1 MKIALAGNPNSG
13 KTTLYNALTGKQEYV
28 GNWAGVTVS
37 KKEAKLKESLGNNID
52 IVDLPGAYSIRPYTS
67 EESITT
73 DFIKTE
79 NPDVIINVVDSTNLN
94 RSLFFTTQLL
104 ELNIPVVVALNK
116 VDISKNVTDIDVSK
130 LEKELNCKVVEISA
144 AKNEGLKNLINVAS
158 ESSKLKE
165 QKNLFKELSNI
176 HNEEKQDKKR
186 YSIVNNIISKVE
198 NRIIRHN
205 EETLEDKI
213 DRFVT
218 NPIIGTG
225 LFILIMAFIFD
236 LSINTLGPLVADA
249 LVGFIENFQ
258 NAVSGQLASM
268 GTSDFLN
275 SLLTDGII
283 GGVGAV
289 VGFVP
294 LVMVLM
300 FMLSLVED
308 SGFMARIALIFDPL
322 FRKVGLSGKSI
333 IPMIVGYGCSIPGIM
348 ATRTIKDE
356 KQRRLTAMLTPF
368 VPCGAKIPI
377 IALFTAAF
385 FPEQGYMFPLTYI
398 VAFTVIICVGLILK
412 KVTGADN
419 IKNYFIIELP
429 QYRIPSIKRAFF
441 KMLET
446 GKDFITRA
454 GTIIIVCNTVVFIM
468 SSFNFK
474 LQLVEDAVN
483 TSILANVAT
492 PFAFLL
498 IPVGIGVWQL
508 SAAAITGFIAKEEVV
523 GTLAVVY
530 SMGAAINSDFELV
543 NAMTVRETMGI
554 TAVSALAFMF
564 FNLFTPPCF
573 AAIGAMK
580 SEMKSNKWLLKS
592 VLLQLSVG
600 YIVAMIT
607 YQVGTILVYKELAQG
622 FIPAVII
629 LALAVV
635 IHNIYGYLCGYFG
648 GKAVGFKERKRR
660 TLSIETGMKNA
671 TLATVLAAAHFA
683 PEAAIAPAIA
693 GIWHAFSVSVLANY
707 WGNKEITDEDDEE
720 VKESLE

>member
-275 SLLTDGII
+275 ALLTDGII

-322 FRKVGLSGKSI
+322 FRKIGLSGKSI

-368 VPCGAKIPI
+368 VPCGAKLPI

-543 NAMTVRETMGI
+543 NAMTVKETMGI

-629 LALAVV
+629 LALAVFYV
-635 IHNIYGYLCGYFG
+635 VYKIKSN
-648 GKAVGFKERKRR
+648 K
-660 TLSIETGMKNA
+660 
-671 TLATVLAAAHFA
+671 
-683 PEAAIAPAIA
+683 
-693 GIWHAFSVSVLANY
+693 VS
-707 WGNKEITDEDDEE
+707 
-720 VKESLE
+720 ESEKKVSKVQVQ

>member
-275 SLLTDGII
+275 ALLTDGII

-368 VPCGAKIPI
+368 VPCGAKLPI

-385 FPEQGYMFPLTYI
+385 FPEQGYMFPITYI

-543 NAMTVRETMGI
+543 NAMTVQETMGI

-629 LALAVV
+629 LALAVFYV
-635 IHNIYGYLCGYFG
+635 VYKIKSN
-648 GKAVGFKERKRR
+648 K
-660 TLSIETGMKNA
+660 
-671 TLATVLAAAHFA
+671 
-683 PEAAIAPAIA
+683 
-693 GIWHAFSVSVLANY
+693 VS
-707 WGNKEITDEDDEE
+707 
-720 VKESLE
+720 ESEKKVSKVQVQ

>member
-104 ELNIPVVVALNK
+104 ELNMPVVVALNK

-275 SLLTDGII
+275 ALLTDGII

-322 FRKVGLSGKSI
+322 FRKIGLSGKSI

-368 VPCGAKIPI
+368 VPCGAKLPI

-385 FPEQGYMFPLTYI
+385 FKEQGYMFPITYI

-508 SAAAITGFIAKEEVV
+508 AAAAITGFIAKEEVV

-543 NAMTVRETMGI
+543 NAMTVQETMGI

-629 LALAVV
+629 LALAVFYV
-635 IHNIYGYLCGYFG
+635 VYKIKSN
-648 GKAVGFKERKRR
+648 KVNESEKK
-660 TLSIETGMKNA
+660 
-671 TLATVLAAAHFA
+671 
-683 PEAAIAPAIA
+683 
-693 GIWHAFSVSVLANY
+693 VSKVQ
-707 WGNKEITDEDDEE
+707 
-720 VKESLE
+720 VQ

>member
-116 VDISKNVTDIDVSK
+116 TDISKNVTDIDVNK

-144 AKNEGLKNLINVAS
+144 AKNEGLKNLINVAC

-213 DRFVT
+213 DKFVT

-508 SAAAITGFIAKEEVV
+508 AAAAITGFIAKEEVV

-543 NAMTVRETMGI
+543 NAMTVQETMGI

-629 LALAVV
+629 LALAVFYV
-635 IHNIYGYLCGYFG
+635 VYKIKSN
-648 GKAVGFKERKRR
+648 K
-660 TLSIETGMKNA
+660 
-671 TLATVLAAAHFA
+671 
-683 PEAAIAPAIA
+683 
-693 GIWHAFSVSVLANY
+693 VS
-707 WGNKEITDEDDEE
+707 
-720 VKESLE
+720 ESEKKVSKVQVQ

>member
-322 FRKVGLSGKSI
+322 FRKIGLSGKSI

-368 VPCGAKIPI
+368 VPCGAKLPI

-385 FPEQGYMFPLTYI
+385 FKEQGYMFPLTYI

-508 SAAAITGFIAKEEVV
+508 AAAAITGFIAKEEVV

-543 NAMTVRETMGI
+543 NAMTVKETMGI

-607 YQVGTILVYKELAQG
+607 YQVGTILAYKELAQG

-629 LALAVV
+629 LALAVFYV
-635 IHNIYGYLCGYFG
+635 VYKIKSN
-648 GKAVGFKERKRR
+648 K
-660 TLSIETGMKNA
+660 
-671 TLATVLAAAHFA
+671 
-683 PEAAIAPAIA
+683 
-693 GIWHAFSVSVLANY
+693 VS
-707 WGNKEITDEDDEE
+707 
-720 VKESLE
+720 ESEKKVSKVQVQ

>member
-275 SLLTDGII
+275 ALLTDGII

-322 FRKVGLSGKSI
+322 FRKIGLSGKSI

-368 VPCGAKIPI
+368 VPCGAKLPI

-385 FPEQGYMFPLTYI
+385 FKEQGYMFPLTYI

-508 SAAAITGFIAKEEVV
+508 AAAAITGFIAKEEVV

-543 NAMTVRETMGI
+543 NTMTVRETMGI

-629 LALAVV
+629 LALAVFYV
-635 IHNIYGYLCGYFG
+635 VYKIKSN
-648 GKAVGFKERKRR
+648 K
-660 TLSIETGMKNA
+660 
-671 TLATVLAAAHFA
+671 
-683 PEAAIAPAIA
+683 
-693 GIWHAFSVSVLANY
+693 VS
-707 WGNKEITDEDDEE
+707 
-720 VKESLE
+720 ESEKKVSKVQVQ

>member
-213 DRFVT
+213 DKFVT

-322 FRKVGLSGKSI
+322 FRKIGLSGKSI

-368 VPCGAKIPI
+368 VPCGAKLPI

-385 FPEQGYMFPLTYI
+385 FPEQGYMFPITYI
-398 VAFTVIICVGLILK
+398 VAFSVIICVGLILK

-629 LALAVV
+629 LALAVFYV
-635 IHNIYGYLCGYFG
+635 VYKIKSN
-648 GKAVGFKERKRR
+648 K
-660 TLSIETGMKNA
+660 
-671 TLATVLAAAHFA
+671 
-683 PEAAIAPAIA
+683 
-693 GIWHAFSVSVLANY
+693 VS
-707 WGNKEITDEDDEE
+707 
-720 VKESLE
+720 ESEKKVSKVQVQ

>member
-116 VDISKNVTDIDVSK
+116 TDISKNVTDIDVNK

-144 AKNEGLKNLINVAS
+144 AKNEGLKNLIKIAC

-213 DRFVT
+213 DKFVT

-385 FPEQGYMFPLTYI
+385 FKEQGYMFPLTYI

-508 SAAAITGFIAKEEVV
+508 AAAAITGFIAKEEVV

-543 NAMTVRETMGI
+543 NAMTVQETMGI

-629 LALAVV
+629 LALAVLYV
-635 IHNIYGYLCGYFG
+635 VYKIKSN
-648 GKAVGFKERKRR
+648 K
-660 TLSIETGMKNA
+660 
-671 TLATVLAAAHFA
+671 
-683 PEAAIAPAIA
+683 
-693 GIWHAFSVSVLANY
+693 VS
-707 WGNKEITDEDDEE
+707 
-720 VKESLE
+720 ESEKKVSKVQVQ

>member
-116 VDISKNVTDIDVSK
+116 TDISKNVTDIDVNK

-144 AKNEGLKNLINVAS
+144 AKNEGLKNLINVAC

-213 DRFVT
+213 DKFVT

-385 FPEQGYMFPLTYI
+385 FKEQGYMFPLTYI

-508 SAAAITGFIAKEEVV
+508 AAAAITGFIAKEEVV

-543 NAMTVRETMGI
+543 NAMTVQETMGI

-629 LALAVV
+629 LALAVFYV
-635 IHNIYGYLCGYFG
+635 VYKIKSN
-648 GKAVGFKERKRR
+648 K
-660 TLSIETGMKNA
+660 
-671 TLATVLAAAHFA
+671 
-683 PEAAIAPAIA
+683 
-693 GIWHAFSVSVLANY
+693 VS
-707 WGNKEITDEDDEE
+707 
-720 VKESLE
+720 ESEKKVSKVQVQ

>member
-116 VDISKNVTDIDVSK
+116 VDISKNVTDIDINK

-144 AKNEGLKNLINVAS
+144 AKNEGLKNLIKVAS

-225 LFILIMAFIFD
+225 LFILIMAFIFN
-236 LSINTLGPLVADA
+236 LSINTLGPLVADT
-249 LVGFIENFQ
+249 LVGYIESFQ
-258 NAVSGQLASM
+258 DAVSGLLASI

-368 VPCGAKIPI
+368 IPCGAKLPI

-385 FPEQGYMFPLTYI
+385 FPEQGYMFPLTYL

-483 TSILANVAT
+483 TSILANIAT

-508 SAAAITGFIAKEEVV
+508 AAAAITGFIAKEEVV

-543 NAMTVRETMGI
+543 NAMAVQETMAI
-554 TAVSALAFMF
+554 TAVSALSFMF

-607 YQVGTILVYKELAQG
+607 YQVGTILVYKELGQG

-629 LALAVV
+629 LALAV
-635 IHNIYGYLCGYFG
+635 IYIVYKIKSNKVSESEK
-648 GKAVGFKERKRR
+648 KASKVQ
-660 TLSIETGMKNA
+660 
-671 TLATVLAAAHFA
+671 VQ
-683 PEAAIAPAIA
+683 
-693 GIWHAFSVSVLANY
+693 
-707 WGNKEITDEDDEE
+707 
-720 VKESLE
+720 

>member
-322 FRKVGLSGKSI
+322 FRKIGLSGKSI

-385 FPEQGYMFPLTYI
+385 FPEQGYMFPITYI
-398 VAFTVIICVGLILK
+398 VAFSVIICVGLILK

-508 SAAAITGFIAKEEVV
+508 AAAAITGFIAKEEVV

-580 SEMKSNKWLLKS
+580 SEMKSNKWLLK
-592 VLLQLSVG
+592 
-600 YIVAMIT
+600 
-607 YQVGTILVYKELAQG
+607 
-622 FIPAVII
+622 
-629 LALAVV
+629 
-635 IHNIYGYLCGYFG
+635 
-648 GKAVGFKERKRR
+648 
-660 TLSIETGMKNA
+660 
-671 TLATVLAAAHFA
+671 
-683 PEAAIAPAIA
+683 
-693 GIWHAFSVSVLANY
+693 
-707 WGNKEITDEDDEE
+707 
-720 VKESLE
+720 

>member
-213 DRFVT
+213 DKFVT

-322 FRKVGLSGKSI
+322 FRKIGLSGKSI

-368 VPCGAKIPI
+368 VPCGAKLPI

-385 FPEQGYMFPLTYI
+385 FKEQGYMFPLTYI

-543 NAMTVRETMGI
+543 NAMTVKETMGI

-629 LALAVV
+629 LALAVFYV
-635 IHNIYGYLCGYFG
+635 VYKIKSN
-648 GKAVGFKERKRR
+648 K
-660 TLSIETGMKNA
+660 
-671 TLATVLAAAHFA
+671 
-683 PEAAIAPAIA
+683 
-693 GIWHAFSVSVLANY
+693 VS
-707 WGNKEITDEDDEE
+707 
-720 VKESLE
+720 ESEKKVSKVQVQ

>member
-322 FRKVGLSGKSI
+322 FRKIGLSGKSI

-385 FPEQGYMFPLTYI
+385 FPEQGYMFPITYI
-398 VAFTVIICVGLILK
+398 VAFSVIICVGLILK

-543 NAMTVRETMGI
+543 NAMTVQETMGI

-629 LALAVV
+629 LALAVFYV
-635 IHNIYGYLCGYFG
+635 VYKIKSN
-648 GKAVGFKERKRR
+648 K
-660 TLSIETGMKNA
+660 
-671 TLATVLAAAHFA
+671 
-683 PEAAIAPAIA
+683 
-693 GIWHAFSVSVLANY
+693 VS
-707 WGNKEITDEDDEE
+707 
-720 VKESLE
+720 ESEKKVSKVQVQ

>member
-130 LEKELNCKVVEISA
+130 LEKELNSKVVEISA

-249 LVGFIENFQ
+249 LVGFIKNFQ

-275 SLLTDGII
+275 ALLTDGII

-322 FRKVGLSGKSI
+322 FRKIGLSGKSI

-368 VPCGAKIPI
+368 VPCGAKLPI

-385 FPEQGYMFPLTYI
+385 FKEQGYMFPLTYI

-446 GKDFITRA
+446 GEDFITRA

-508 SAAAITGFIAKEEVV
+508 AAAAITGFIAKEEVV

-543 NAMTVRETMGI
+543 NAMTVKETMGI

-629 LALAVV
+629 LALAVFYV
-635 IHNIYGYLCGYFG
+635 VYKIKSN
-648 GKAVGFKERKRR
+648 K
-660 TLSIETGMKNA
+660 
-671 TLATVLAAAHFA
+671 
-683 PEAAIAPAIA
+683 
-693 GIWHAFSVSVLANY
+693 VS
-707 WGNKEITDEDDEE
+707 
-720 VKESLE
+720 ESEKKVSKVQVQ

>member
-116 VDISKNVTDIDVSK
+116 TDISKNVTDIDVNK

-144 AKNEGLKNLINVAS
+144 AKNEGLKNLIKIAS

-213 DRFVT
+213 DKFVT

-508 SAAAITGFIAKEEVV
+508 AAAAITGFIAKEEVV

-543 NAMTVRETMGI
+543 NAMTVQETMGI

-629 LALAVV
+629 LALAVFYV
-635 IHNIYGYLCGYFG
+635 VYKIKSN
-648 GKAVGFKERKRR
+648 K
-660 TLSIETGMKNA
+660 
-671 TLATVLAAAHFA
+671 
-683 PEAAIAPAIA
+683 
-693 GIWHAFSVSVLANY
+693 VS
-707 WGNKEITDEDDEE
+707 
-720 VKESLE
+720 ESEKKVSKVQVQ

>member
-144 AKNEGLKNLINVAS
+144 AKNEGLKNLIKVAS

-205 EETLEDKI
+205 EEPLEDKI

-543 NAMTVRETMGI
+543 NAMTVKETMGI

-629 LALAVV
+629 LALAVFYV
-635 IHNIYGYLCGYFG
+635 VYKIKSN
-648 GKAVGFKERKRR
+648 K
-660 TLSIETGMKNA
+660 
-671 TLATVLAAAHFA
+671 
-683 PEAAIAPAIA
+683 
-693 GIWHAFSVSVLANY
+693 VS
-707 WGNKEITDEDDEE
+707 
-720 VKESLE
+720 ESEKKVSKVQVQ

>member
-116 VDISKNVTDIDVSK
+116 TDISKNVTDIDVNK

-144 AKNEGLKNLINVAS
+144 AKNEGLKNLIKIAC

-213 DRFVT
+213 DKFVT

-508 SAAAITGFIAKEEVV
+508 AAAAITGFIAKEEVV

-543 NAMTVRETMGI
+543 NAMTVQETMGI

-629 LALAVV
+629 LALAVFYVVYKIKSNKV
-635 IHNIYGYLCGYFG
+635 IESE
-648 GKAVGFKERKRR
+648 KK
-660 TLSIETGMKNA
+660 
-671 TLATVLAAAHFA
+671 
-683 PEAAIAPAIA
+683 
-693 GIWHAFSVSVLANY
+693 VSKVQ
-707 WGNKEITDEDDEE
+707 
-720 VKESLE
+720 VQ

>member
-368 VPCGAKIPI
+368 VPCGAKLPI

-543 NAMTVRETMGI
+543 NAMTVQETMGI

-607 YQVGTILVYKELAQG
+607 YQVGTIVVYKELAQG

-629 LALAVV
+629 LALAVFYV
-635 IHNIYGYLCGYFG
+635 VYKIKSN
-648 GKAVGFKERKRR
+648 K
-660 TLSIETGMKNA
+660 
-671 TLATVLAAAHFA
+671 
-683 PEAAIAPAIA
+683 
-693 GIWHAFSVSVLANY
+693 VS
-707 WGNKEITDEDDEE
+707 
-720 VKESLE
+720 ESEKKVSKVQVQ

>member
-116 VDISKNVTDIDVSK
+116 TDISKNVTDIDVSK

-144 AKNEGLKNLINVAS
+144 AKNEGLKNLIKVAS

-213 DRFVT
+213 DKFVT

-385 FPEQGYMFPLTYI
+385 FKEQGYMFPLTYI

-508 SAAAITGFIAKEEVV
+508 AAAAITGFIAKEEVV

-543 NAMTVRETMGI
+543 NAMTVQETMGI

-629 LALAVV
+629 LALAVFYV
-635 IHNIYGYLCGYFG
+635 VYKIKSN
-648 GKAVGFKERKRR
+648 K
-660 TLSIETGMKNA
+660 
-671 TLATVLAAAHFA
+671 
-683 PEAAIAPAIA
+683 
-693 GIWHAFSVSVLANY
+693 VS
-707 WGNKEITDEDDEE
+707 
-720 VKESLE
+720 ESEKKVSKVQVQ

>member
-130 LEKELNCKVVEISA
+130 LEKELNSKVVEISA

-385 FPEQGYMFPLTYI
+385 FKEQGYMFPLTYI

-543 NAMTVRETMGI
+543 NAMTVQETMGI

-629 LALAVV
+629 LALAVFYV
-635 IHNIYGYLCGYFG
+635 VYKIKSN
-648 GKAVGFKERKRR
+648 K
-660 TLSIETGMKNA
+660 
-671 TLATVLAAAHFA
+671 
-683 PEAAIAPAIA
+683 
-693 GIWHAFSVSVLANY
+693 VS
-707 WGNKEITDEDDEE
+707 
-720 VKESLE
+720 ESEKKVSKVQVQ

>member
-37 KKEAKLKESLGNNID
+37 KKEAKLKESLGNNIE

-249 LVGFIENFQ
+249 LVGFIKNFQ

-275 SLLTDGII
+275 ALLTDGII

-322 FRKVGLSGKSI
+322 FRKIGLSGKSI

-368 VPCGAKIPI
+368 VPCGAKLPI

-385 FPEQGYMFPLTYI
+385 FKEQGYMFPLTYI

-508 SAAAITGFIAKEEVV
+508 AAAAITGFIAKEEVV

-543 NAMTVRETMGI
+543 NAMTVKETMGI

-629 LALAVV
+629 LALAVFYV
-635 IHNIYGYLCGYFG
+635 VYKIKSN
-648 GKAVGFKERKRR
+648 K
-660 TLSIETGMKNA
+660 
-671 TLATVLAAAHFA
+671 
-683 PEAAIAPAIA
+683 
-693 GIWHAFSVSVLANY
+693 VS
-707 WGNKEITDEDDEE
+707 
-720 VKESLE
+720 ESEKKVSKVQVQ

>member
-116 VDISKNVTDIDVSK
+116 VDISKNVTDIDINK

-144 AKNEGLKNLINVAS
+144 AKNEGLKNLIKVAS

-213 DRFVT
+213 DKFVT

-225 LFILIMAFIFD
+225 LFILIMAFIFN
-236 LSINTLGPLVADA
+236 LSINTLGPLVADT
-249 LVGFIENFQ
+249 LVGYIESFQ
-258 NAVSGQLASM
+258 DAVSGLLASI

-368 VPCGAKIPI
+368 VPCGAKLPI

-385 FPEQGYMFPLTYI
+385 FPEQGYMFPLTYL

-483 TSILANVAT
+483 TSILANIAT

-508 SAAAITGFIAKEEVV
+508 AAAAITGFIAKEEVV

-543 NAMTVRETMGI
+543 NAMAVQETMAI
-554 TAVSALAFMF
+554 TAVSALSFMF

-592 VLLQLSVG
+592 ILLQLSVG

-607 YQVGTILVYKELAQG
+607 YQVGTILVYKELGQG

-629 LALAVV
+629 LALAV
-635 IHNIYGYLCGYFG
+635 IYIVY
-648 GKAVGFKERKRR
+648 KIKSNK
-660 TLSIETGMKNA
+660 
-671 TLATVLAAAHFA
+671 
-683 PEAAIAPAIA
+683 
-693 GIWHAFSVSVLANY
+693 VS
-707 WGNKEITDEDDEE
+707 
-720 VKESLE
+720 ESEKKVSKVQVQ

>member
-116 VDISKNVTDIDVSK
+116 VDISKNATDIDVSK

-322 FRKVGLSGKSI
+322 FRKIGLSGKSI

-368 VPCGAKIPI
+368 VPCGAKLPI

-385 FPEQGYMFPLTYI
+385 FPEQGYMFPITYI
-398 VAFTVIICVGLILK
+398 VAFSVIICVGLILK

-543 NAMTVRETMGI
+543 NAMTVQETMGI

-629 LALAVV
+629 LALAVFYV
-635 IHNIYGYLCGYFG
+635 VYKIKSN
-648 GKAVGFKERKRR
+648 K
-660 TLSIETGMKNA
+660 
-671 TLATVLAAAHFA
+671 
-683 PEAAIAPAIA
+683 
-693 GIWHAFSVSVLANY
+693 VS
-707 WGNKEITDEDDEE
+707 
-720 VKESLE
+720 ESEKKVSKVQVQ

>member
-144 AKNEGLKNLINVAS
+144 AKNEGLKNLIKVAC

-322 FRKVGLSGKSI
+322 FRKIGLSGKSI

-508 SAAAITGFIAKEEVV
+508 AAAAITGFIAKEEVV

-543 NAMTVRETMGI
+543 NAMTVKETMGI

-629 LALAVV
+629 LALAVFYV
-635 IHNIYGYLCGYFG
+635 VYKIKSN
-648 GKAVGFKERKRR
+648 K
-660 TLSIETGMKNA
+660 
-671 TLATVLAAAHFA
+671 
-683 PEAAIAPAIA
+683 
-693 GIWHAFSVSVLANY
+693 VS
-707 WGNKEITDEDDEE
+707 
-720 VKESLE
+720 ESEKKVSKVQVQ

>member
-116 VDISKNVTDIDVSK
+116 VDISKNVTDIDASK

-213 DRFVT
+213 DKFVT

-289 VGFVP
+289 AGFVP

-322 FRKVGLSGKSI
+322 FRKIGLSGKSI

-368 VPCGAKIPI
+368 VPCGAKLPI

-385 FPEQGYMFPLTYI
+385 FKEQGYMFPLTYI

-483 TSILANVAT
+483 TSILANIAT

-508 SAAAITGFIAKEEVV
+508 AAAAITGFIAKEEVV

-543 NAMTVRETMGI
+543 NAMTVKETMGI
-554 TAVSALAFMF
+554 TA
-564 FNLFTPPCF
+564 
-573 AAIGAMK
+573 
-580 SEMKSNKWLLKS
+580 E
-592 VLLQLSVG
+592 
-600 YIVAMIT
+600 
-607 YQVGTILVYKELAQG
+607 
-622 FIPAVII
+622 
-629 LALAVV
+629 
-635 IHNIYGYLCGYFG
+635 
-648 GKAVGFKERKRR
+648 
-660 TLSIETGMKNA
+660 
-671 TLATVLAAAHFA
+671 
-683 PEAAIAPAIA
+683 
-693 GIWHAFSVSVLANY
+693 
-707 WGNKEITDEDDEE
+707 
-720 VKESLE
+720 

>member
-322 FRKVGLSGKSI
+322 FRKIGLSGKSI

-368 VPCGAKIPI
+368 VPCGAKLPI

-398 VAFTVIICVGLILK
+398 VAFSVIICVGLILK

-543 NAMTVRETMGI
+543 NAMTVKETMGI

-629 LALAVV
+629 LALAVFYV
-635 IHNIYGYLCGYFG
+635 VYKIKSN
-648 GKAVGFKERKRR
+648 K
-660 TLSIETGMKNA
+660 
-671 TLATVLAAAHFA
+671 
-683 PEAAIAPAIA
+683 
-693 GIWHAFSVSVLANY
+693 VS
-707 WGNKEITDEDDEE
+707 
-720 VKESLE
+720 ESEKKVSKVQVQ

>member
-213 DRFVT
+213 DKFVT

-368 VPCGAKIPI
+368 VPCGAKLPI

-385 FPEQGYMFPLTYI
+385 FKEQGYMFPLTYI

-483 TSILANVAT
+483 TSILANIAT

-508 SAAAITGFIAKEEVV
+508 AAAAITGFIAKEEVV

-543 NAMTVRETMGI
+543 NAMTVKETMGI

-629 LALAVV
+629 LALAVFYV
-635 IHNIYGYLCGYFG
+635 VYKIKSN
-648 GKAVGFKERKRR
+648 K
-660 TLSIETGMKNA
+660 
-671 TLATVLAAAHFA
+671 
-683 PEAAIAPAIA
+683 
-693 GIWHAFSVSVLANY
+693 VS
-707 WGNKEITDEDDEE
+707 
-720 VKESLE
+720 ESEKKVSKVQVQ

>member
-275 SLLTDGII
+275 ALLTDGII

-483 TSILANVAT
+483 TSILANIAT

-508 SAAAITGFIAKEEVV
+508 AAAAITGFIAKEEVV

-629 LALAVV
+629 LALAVFYV
-635 IHNIYGYLCGYFG
+635 VYKIKSN
-648 GKAVGFKERKRR
+648 K
-660 TLSIETGMKNA
+660 
-671 TLATVLAAAHFA
+671 
-683 PEAAIAPAIA
+683 
-693 GIWHAFSVSVLANY
+693 VS
-707 WGNKEITDEDDEE
+707 
-720 VKESLE
+720 ESEKKVSKVQVQ

>member
-144 AKNEGLKNLINVAS
+144 AKNEGLKNLINVAC

-213 DRFVT
+213 DKFVT

-508 SAAAITGFIAKEEVV
+508 AAAAITGFIAKEEVV

-543 NAMTVRETMGI
+543 NAMTVQETMGI

-629 LALAVV
+629 LALAVFYV
-635 IHNIYGYLCGYFG
+635 VYKIKSN
-648 GKAVGFKERKRR
+648 K
-660 TLSIETGMKNA
+660 
-671 TLATVLAAAHFA
+671 
-683 PEAAIAPAIA
+683 
-693 GIWHAFSVSVLANY
+693 VS
-707 WGNKEITDEDDEE
+707 
-720 VKESLE
+720 ESEKKVSKVQVQ

>member
-144 AKNEGLKNLINVAS
+144 AKNEGLKNLIKVAC

-213 DRFVT
+213 DKFVT

-368 VPCGAKIPI
+368 VPCGAKLPI

-508 SAAAITGFIAKEEVV
+508 AAAAITGFIAKEEVV

-543 NAMTVRETMGI
+543 NAMTVQETMGI

-629 LALAVV
+629 LALAVFYV
-635 IHNIYGYLCGYFG
+635 VYKIKSN
-648 GKAVGFKERKRR
+648 K
-660 TLSIETGMKNA
+660 
-671 TLATVLAAAHFA
+671 
-683 PEAAIAPAIA
+683 
-693 GIWHAFSVSVLANY
+693 VS
-707 WGNKEITDEDDEE
+707 
-720 VKESLE
+720 ESEKKVSKVQVQ

>member
-322 FRKVGLSGKSI
+322 FRKIGLSGKSI

-368 VPCGAKIPI
+368 VPCGAKLPI

-385 FPEQGYMFPLTYI
+385 FKEQGYMFPITYI

-543 NAMTVRETMGI
+543 NAMAVQETMGI

-629 LALAVV
+629 LALAVFYV
-635 IHNIYGYLCGYFG
+635 VYKIKSN
-648 GKAVGFKERKRR
+648 K
-660 TLSIETGMKNA
+660 
-671 TLATVLAAAHFA
+671 
-683 PEAAIAPAIA
+683 
-693 GIWHAFSVSVLANY
+693 VS
-707 WGNKEITDEDDEE
+707 
-720 VKESLE
+720 ESEKKVSKVQVQ

>member
-398 VAFTVIICVGLILK
+398 VAFSVIICVGLILK

-543 NAMTVRETMGI
+543 NAMTVQETMGI

-607 YQVGTILVYKELAQG
+607 YQVGTILAYKELAQG

-629 LALAVV
+629 LALAVFYV
-635 IHNIYGYLCGYFG
+635 VYKIKSN
-648 GKAVGFKERKRR
+648 K
-660 TLSIETGMKNA
+660 
-671 TLATVLAAAHFA
+671 
-683 PEAAIAPAIA
+683 
-693 GIWHAFSVSVLANY
+693 VS
-707 WGNKEITDEDDEE
+707 
-720 VKESLE
+720 ESEKKVSKVQVQ

>member
-213 DRFVT
+213 DKFVT

-322 FRKVGLSGKSI
+322 FRKIGLSGKSI

-368 VPCGAKIPI
+368 VPCGAKLPI

-629 LALAVV
+629 LALAVFYV
-635 IHNIYGYLCGYFG
+635 VYKIKSN
-648 GKAVGFKERKRR
+648 K
-660 TLSIETGMKNA
+660 
-671 TLATVLAAAHFA
+671 
-683 PEAAIAPAIA
+683 
-693 GIWHAFSVSVLANY
+693 VS
-707 WGNKEITDEDDEE
+707 
-720 VKESLE
+720 ESEKKVSKVQVQ

>member
-268 GTSDFLN
+268 GASDFLN

-385 FPEQGYMFPLTYI
+385 FKEQGYMFPLTYI

-543 NAMTVRETMGI
+543 NAMTVQETMGI

-629 LALAVV
+629 LALAVFYV
-635 IHNIYGYLCGYFG
+635 VYKIKSN
-648 GKAVGFKERKRR
+648 K
-660 TLSIETGMKNA
+660 
-671 TLATVLAAAHFA
+671 
-683 PEAAIAPAIA
+683 
-693 GIWHAFSVSVLANY
+693 VS
-707 WGNKEITDEDDEE
+707 
-720 VKESLE
+720 ESEKKVSKVQVQ

>member
-322 FRKVGLSGKSI
+322 FRKIGLSGKSI

-368 VPCGAKIPI
+368 VPCGAKLPI

-385 FPEQGYMFPLTYI
+385 FPEQGYMFPITYI
-398 VAFTVIICVGLILK
+398 VAFTVIICMGLILK

-508 SAAAITGFIAKEEVV
+508 AAAAITGFIAKEEVV

-543 NAMTVRETMGI
+543 NAMTVKETMGI

-629 LALAVV
+629 LALAVFYV
-635 IHNIYGYLCGYFG
+635 VYKIKSN
-648 GKAVGFKERKRR
+648 K
-660 TLSIETGMKNA
+660 
-671 TLATVLAAAHFA
+671 
-683 PEAAIAPAIA
+683 
-693 GIWHAFSVSVLANY
+693 VS
-707 WGNKEITDEDDEE
+707 
-720 VKESLE
+720 ESEKKVSKVQVQ

>member
-249 LVGFIENFQ
+249 LVGFIKNFQ

-275 SLLTDGII
+275 ALLTDGII

-322 FRKVGLSGKSI
+322 FRKIGLSGKSI

-368 VPCGAKIPI
+368 VPCGAKLPI

-385 FPEQGYMFPLTYI
+385 FPEQGYMFPITYI
-398 VAFTVIICVGLILK
+398 VAFSVIICVGLILK

-508 SAAAITGFIAKEEVV
+508 AAAAITGFIAKEEVV

-543 NAMTVRETMGI
+543 NAMTVKETMGI

-629 LALAVV
+629 LALAVFYV
-635 IHNIYGYLCGYFG
+635 VYKIKSN
-648 GKAVGFKERKRR
+648 K
-660 TLSIETGMKNA
+660 
-671 TLATVLAAAHFA
+671 
-683 PEAAIAPAIA
+683 
-693 GIWHAFSVSVLANY
+693 VS
-707 WGNKEITDEDDEE
+707 
-720 VKESLE
+720 ESEKKVSKVQVQ

>member
-258 NAVSGQLASM
+258 NAVSGQLESM

-322 FRKVGLSGKSI
+322 FRKIGLSGKSI

-368 VPCGAKIPI
+368 VPCGAKLPI

-385 FPEQGYMFPLTYI
+385 FPEQGYMFPITYI
-398 VAFTVIICVGLILK
+398 VAFSVIICVGLILK

-543 NAMTVRETMGI
+543 NAMTVQETMGI

-629 LALAVV
+629 LALAVFYV
-635 IHNIYGYLCGYFG
+635 VYKIKSN
-648 GKAVGFKERKRR
+648 K
-660 TLSIETGMKNA
+660 
-671 TLATVLAAAHFA
+671 
-683 PEAAIAPAIA
+683 
-693 GIWHAFSVSVLANY
+693 VS
-707 WGNKEITDEDDEE
+707 
-720 VKESLE
+720 ESEKKVSKVQVQ